1 MKKFI
6 SLCSALMLLTTFSS
20 LTASAT
26 DTSSMCV
33 LDGNHVDYTY
43 TEEDLS
49 CINFTEEVN
58 FDKYGSISI
67 ENTCDRT
74 LRITYRKTNRMEQ
87 LSSTVY
93 IKDLKPQESLT
104 VNKDDYTVIR
114 SLCVSILSDVPDDY
128 TTEVAAY
135 KLKCDNIEFNR
146 NLVVDEV
153 TASVGDLDL
162 NGRVNISDLLALRKY
177 FLKEEDGYNKDI
189 MDIDRNGN
197 VNISDLLA
205 LRRHLTES
213 KEISQD
219 QITVVTIRNI
229 NKNTAV

>member
-1 MKKFI
+1 
-6 SLCSALMLLTTFSS
+6 
-20 LTASAT
+20 
-26 DTSSMCV
+26 
-33 LDGNHVDYTY
+33 
-43 TEEDLS
+43 
-49 CINFTEEVN
+49 
-58 FDKYGSISI
+58 
-67 ENTCDRT
+67 
-74 LRITYRKTNRMEQ
+74 MEQ

-93 IKDLKPQESLT
+93 IKDLKPQESLI

-128 TTEVAAY
+128 TTEVASY

-189 MDIDRNGN
+189 MDIDRNGS

-219 QITVVTIRNI
+219 QITIVTIRNI
-229 NKNTAV
+229 NKNTAI